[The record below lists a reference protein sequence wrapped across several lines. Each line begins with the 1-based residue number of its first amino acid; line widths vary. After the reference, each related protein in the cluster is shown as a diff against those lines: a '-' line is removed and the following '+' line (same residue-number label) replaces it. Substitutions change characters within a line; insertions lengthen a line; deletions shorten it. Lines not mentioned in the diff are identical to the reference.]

1 MTAPCPP
8 LKGNPTP
15 MNTRTTEETAPAEC
29 PRCGYNKLVQLC
41 TSPVAGVWEVY
52 QCEQCLY
59 CWRTSEP
66 ARRTQRDAYPD
77 SFKMTIEDIRNA
89 VELPVIPPLRK
100 S

>member
-1 MTAPCPP
+1 MPAE
-8 LKGNPTP
+8 
-15 MNTRTTEETAPAEC
+15 TTEKTTPTEC
-29 PRCGYNKLVQLC
+29 PRCGHTTLDQLC

-66 ARRTQRDAYPD
+66 ARRTRRDAYPD
-77 SFKMTIEDIRNA
+77 SFKMTVEDIRIA
-89 VELPVIPPLRK
+89 VELPVIPPLRN